1 MVVRK
6 IVRILKTLQEMGCS
20 QFLVPLGG
28 NFVLFFV
35 SCFVVRIVRGLA
47 LPPPTFPPCPPP
59 QVFLGIRVAAFGWV
73 S

>member
-1 MVVRK
+1 
-6 IVRILKTLQEMGCS
+6 MGCS

-35 SCFVVRIVRGLA
+35 SCFVVRIVRGLV

-59 QVFLGIRVAAFGWV
+59 QVFFGHSRGCLWLGFVKNGNYV
-73 S
+73 KK